1 MIQMNDILREGN
13 YLLKEK
19 SLEVVL
25 PISTED
31 EQTLLSMIKYIEN
44 STDEEIACQYGL
56 RAAVGI
62 AAPQIGV
69 LKKMI
74 VIWTFDEKGE
84 EHFYPLVNPKLISYS
99 DELTYLSGGEGCL
112 SVDRE
117 VEGYVHRPYK
127 VRFQAYLY
135 ENGNL
140 VFKRFQ
146 LKGYL
151 AIVFQHEYDH
161 LNGILF
167 TERISQ
173 ENPFFIPDNSKPV
186 IFPKAEEN
194 Q

>member
-1 MIQMNDILREGN
+1 MIQMNDILREGH

-19 SLEVVL
+19 SLDVVL
-25 PISTED
+25 PISIED
-31 EQTLLSMIKYIEN
+31 EQTLLSMIKYLEN

-74 VIWTFDEKGE
+74 VIWTFDEKGK

-167 TERISQ
+167 TERINQ
-173 ENPFFIPDNSKPV
+173 ENPFFIPENSKPV